1 MFAPGQML
9 ISGVE
14 PHSIGTEALIAEGLD
29 EQLWRVFIGPR
40 WRGRYIV
47 VGNAEGHNVYA
58 AFHGSQ
64 HLYAGIPDD
73 ADRFDE
79 TPEEREALR
88 LMTQAEEKQRY
99 YDIRDLMERTR
110 P

>member
-1 MFAPGQML
+1 MFGPGQML

-14 PHSIGTEALIAEGLD
+14 PHPLEQNTPDEGQ

-40 WRGRYIV
+40 WRGRYII
-47 VGNAEGHNVYA
+47 VGNSEGHNVYG